1 MAAAGHFGSF
11 LLGDADRPLLLDM
24 VKTVSRGISVPLFVK
39 IRLLNTLDATVQLC
53 KQLRDA
59 GAALI
64 CIHARYRVD
73 LTQRKGPSARD
84 GAAMLDQVKAVVE
97 AVRGIPII
105 ANGNV
110 KTFADVEANQQFT
123 GADGVMSAEGILDNP
138 ALFAPAAAAKRD
150 PPTKLQL
157 AREYLALVQQYPATL
172 KTVVFHL
179 RRMCRDELT
188 KYQLLEDLLVATT
201 VEEAE
206 AIIQRAWGYDQHP
219 ETFAFDADK
228 LKRQKAALE
237 RKKIEEEKRKVL
249 GSPPP
254 YHHAWIDAIFC

>member
-39 IRLLNTLDATVQLC
+39 IRLLKTVAETIELC

-138 ALFAPAAAAKRD
+138 ALFAPAAATQRG

-172 KTVVFHL
+172 RTVVFHL
-179 RRMCRDELT
+179 RRMCRDEL
-188 KYQLLEDLLVATT
+188 
-201 VEEAE
+201 
-206 AIIQRAWGYDQHP
+206 
-219 ETFAFDADK
+219 
-228 LKRQKAALE
+228 
-237 RKKIEEEKRKVL
+237 VL
-249 GSPPP
+249 FEPIRLTLSLPVLFEP
-254 YHHAWIDAIFC
+254 IR